1 MFLMLSC
8 GSSIRPEQLSVY
20 VPEHYQG
27 AVHIDACVANAPG
40 KEVTLNAQ
48 GVGASS
54 LCPEAN
60 RGVELQIIEKER
72 QYKVPVNEVRVGR
85 TGDGLATSIE
95 ARLK

>member
-8 GSSIRPEQLSVY
+8 GSSLRPEQLSVY

-27 AVHIDACVANAPG
+27 PVHIDACVPNAPA
-40 KEVTLNAQ
+40 KEITVSTS
-48 GVGASS
+48 GAGATS
-54 LCPEAN
+54 LCPANN

-72 QYKVPVNEVRVGR
+72 QYKVAVNEVRIGR

-95 ARLK
+95 AQLK